1 MVAQE
6 FPGGDVVHVALRLQF
21 CEDRLLGT
29 AAMMEGCDMA
39 SRDRL
44 VGDHDLEL
52 VAVVVGD
59 EEVELD
65 GTFGA
70 YRCESAHDEQTKAA
84 VPALG
89 FPTGLEVG
97 NGGVDTPPEAA
108 LFNDLLELRTAFEGH
123 RDGEFDATVVKRDD
137 NVVVVEGAV
146 HANLEVY
153 AGQCLPDFLDASQ
166 NEIAGAVRIVNVA
179 GAEEEVEDLSGLGDG
194 TEQRVVAA
202 LAFLLAVEADGGAFC
217 PAVGAEHRAVEVE
230 SEAAQWKSR
239 EALQH
244 QTAKQVPQ
252 FVDHRLCDLGQDSAD
267 RGDMRK
273 TAQLE
278 QAQDERVVVVEAG
291 VSQVSI
297 AEQEMN
303 DEAEHY
309 NGIAVGPGGLELSE
323 ALLEAVTEVKAIK
336 KSLEQDQSGEGCE
349 LLIFEAELGESVGF
363 TSDLRSAKLHGGDLH
378 GVLIVSWQIDCNP
391 NGSPFYLNS
400 PRAQTSPRVKFRQ
413 TSQKRA
419 NALPSGL
426 YLRSYGFSNATGGL
440 TSILSFPSFL
450 TSAIMCSRWLRLSTN
465 L

>member
-1 MVAQE
+1 MGQHDNEKISLVAKE
-6 FPGGDVVHVALRLQF
+6 FPGGNVVHVALRLQF
-21 CEDRLLGT
+21 REDRLLGP
-29 AAMMEGCDMA
+29 AAMVEGRDMA

-52 VAVVVGD
+52 IAVVVGD

-84 VPALG
+84 VPTLG

-108 LFNDLLELRTAFEGH
+108 LFNDFLELRKAFERH

-137 NVVVVEGAV
+137 NRVAVEGAV

-153 AGQCLPDFLDASQ
+153 AGQCLLDFLDASQ

-179 GAEEEVEDLSGLGDG
+179 GAEEEVEDLASLGDS

-202 LAFLLAVEADGGAFC
+202 LAFLLAVEADCGAFC

-244 QTAKQVPQ
+244 QTTQQVPQ
-252 FVDHRLCDLGQDSAD
+252 FVDHGLCDLGQDSAD
-267 RGDMRK
+267 RGDMREA
-273 TAQLE
+273 AQLE

-297 AEQEMN
+297 AEQDMN
-303 DEAEHY
+303 DEAEHH
-309 NGIAVGPGGLELSE
+309 NGIAVGPRGLELSE
-323 ALLEAVTEVKAIK
+323 ALLEAVVEIKSIK
-336 KSLEQDQSGEGCE
+336 KSLKQDQSGEGCE
-349 LLIFEAELGESVGF
+349 LLIFEAELGKSVGF

-391 NGSPFYLNS
+391 NGSPFSINS
-400 PRAQTSPRVKFRQ
+400 PRAQTSPGVKFHQ

-426 YLRSYGFSNATGGL
+426 YLRSYGFSNATGG
-440 TSILSFPSFL
+440 
-450 TSAIMCSRWLRLSTN
+450 
-465 L
+465 